1 MYQDKTIT
9 AFIPARG
16 GSKGIPKK
24 NIKQFAGKPL
34 IAFTIAAARESV
46 YIDNVI
52 VTTDSEEI
60 ASVARRYGAETP
72 FLRPAE
78 LARDESKTIDAIVH
92 ARDCMEDLDR
102 PCDIVVLL
110 QPTSPLR
117 RASEIDA
124 AIEYFFDHGCMGLAS
139 VCAAREKPVLLR
151 RLDASGVLHP
161 LLPVLSTARRQD
173 MPDFW
178 KVDGAIYINKNSD
191 INLNTSFNDN
201 PIGFVMPELRSSD
214 IDSFDDFELAERL
227 VCELGDA
234 LPTEAIL

>member
-1 MYQDKTIT
+1 MYQGKTIT

-24 NIKQFAGKPL
+24 NIRQFAGKPL
-34 IAFTIAAARESV
+34 IAFTIAAARESA

-60 ASVARRYGAETP
+60 ASVARQYGGEIP

-78 LARDESKTIDAIVH
+78 LAKDESKTIEAIAH
-92 ARDCMEDLDR
+92 ARDCMESLDR

-124 AIEYFFDHGCMGLAS
+124 AIECFFDHGCMGLAS
-139 VCAAREKPVLLR
+139 VCEAREKPILLR

-161 LLPVLSTARRQD
+161 LLPVLSTVRRQD

-178 KVDGAIYINKNSD
+178 KVDGAIYINKSSE

-201 PIGFVMPELRSSD
+201 PIGFVMPEMRSSD
-214 IDSFDDFELAERL
+214 IDSFDDFELAEKL

-234 LPTEAIL
+234 LPTEATR